1 LKIEPRSGPM
11 ALSFDTLRTGNKYY
25 LQNYGEK
32 TEFEIMKVIGEN
44 DFLIKD
50 LLTLDTYLLSDLV
63 KYGKGDDYALWELEK
78 TS

>member
-1 LKIEPRSGPM
+1 MEPMS
-11 ALSFDTLRTGNKYY
+11 LSFDTLRTGKKYY

-32 TEFEIMKVIGEN
+32 TEFEIMKVTGDH

-50 LLTLDTYLLSDLV
+50 LLTLETGLLSDLV

-78 TS
+78 TT